1 MLRCH
6 VHNEYEIVINMLR
19 IIYQK
24 LQFLQS
30 AVSTVQ
36 QAFNS
41 FFIVRF
47 LMFVFNS
54 FLLYIW
60 SKIMLIVLLKGTDV
74 NSGSTSNETNQ

>member
-30 AVSTVQ
+30 TVSTVQ